1 VSLSWRRR
9 RDPGPW
15 RAGNRVTLLENGE
28 QFFPRAFAAIAGA
41 QREIIVETFILFE
54 DRVGR
59 DLQRALIQ
67 AANRGVRVAITVDG
81 YGSPEFSKTFL
92 SEMIGAGVEVHVFD
106 PRATWMGVRLNLFR
120 RLHRKLLVVDGTRA
134 FIGGINFSED
144 HCTVHGPEAKQDYTV
159 ELEGPVVG
167 DIVSF
172 ARAALVGDGTGEPW
186 RHPAQVE
193 RTVAGES
200 ERRRQ
205 TVLRPDADGERDHCD
220 QCRQDEENR
229 DQQRPDP
236 GPATERGR
244 KPAAGEGPGR
254 SLGHGSRPGEDR
266 LEPVD
271 RT

>member
-1 VSLSWRRR
+1 MSLAWRRR

-120 RLHRKLLVVDGTRA
+120 RLHRKLLVVEPDAARRSQVQTRLA
-134 FIGGINFSED
+134 D
-144 HCTVHGPEAKQDYTV
+144 PEV
-159 ELEGPVVG
+159 
-167 DIVSF
+167 IVTAVADAS
-172 ARAALVGDGTGEPW
+172 AALRAPIRVQETRGS
-186 RHPAQVE
+186 E
-193 RTVAGES
+193 RT
-200 ERRRQ
+200 
-205 TVLRPDADGERDHCD
+205 
-220 QCRQDEENR
+220 NR
-229 DQQRPDP
+229 S
-236 GPATERGR
+236 ATSARGR
-244 KPAAGEGPGR
+244 P
-254 SLGHGSRPGEDR
+254 SSSR
-266 LEPVD
+266 
-271 RT
+271 